1 MKQLEVQIM
10 GQSYLLGCPEG
21 GDARLLEAVERVD
34 TAMCKIR
41 DAGKVRA
48 RDRIAVLA
56 ALNLAFDLSDNLTP
70 AVTTPASTAATPTE
84 APGNTAAAPDGAARS
99 AQDAG
104 DSDVVLSSLLERL
117 DAALGDDGRL
127 F

>member
-21 GDARLLEAVERVD
+21 GETKLLEAVERVD
-34 TAMCKIR
+34 SAMCKIR

-56 ALNLAFDLSDNLTP
+56 ALNLAFDLPERAPAAAAGTSDVLASETAP
-70 AVTTPASTAATPTE
+70 AV
-84 APGNTAAAPDGAARS
+84 ARS
-99 AQDAG
+99 TEHAG
-104 DSDVVLSSLLERL
+104 DPDLLLTSLLERL
-117 DAALGDDGRL
+117 DEALGEDGRL
-127 F
+127 L

>member
-21 GDARLLEAVERVD
+21 GDASLLEAVERVD

-41 DAGKVRA
+41 DAGKVKA

-56 ALNLAFDLSDNLTP
+56 ALNLAFELSDRGTSTSAPVPRAKAP
-70 AVTTPASTAATPTE
+70 AGNVGDTDAAL
-84 APGNTAAAPDGAARS
+84 GA
-99 AQDAG
+99 
-104 DSDVVLSSLLERL
+104 LIERL
-117 DAALGDDGRL
+117 DAALGQDGQL
-127 F
+127 I

>member
-10 GQSYLLGCPEG
+10 GQTYLLGCPEG

-56 ALNLAFDLSDNLTP
+56 ALNLAFDVPERAAAANPAAAVPDTNDAAP
-70 AVTTPASTAATPTE
+70 AVGDTPRTAEHNP
-84 APGNTAAAPDGAARS
+84 
-99 AQDAG
+99 
-104 DSDVVLSSLLERL
+104 DSDVLLISLLERL
-117 DAALGDDGRL
+117 DEALSEDGRL
-127 F
+127 L